1 MAKLFFIRHQAA
13 GVLFQF
19 PFAQAPTQAQRVAV
33 ERFCVQQNGVS
44 HSKTPGVPYW
54 TRVVELDVLGP
65 NDIPDVPEHTLSI
78 VSSGGGNA
86 DKFIVDGQGHVG
98 SRDT

>member
-19 PFAQAPTQAQRVAV
+19 PFAQPPSKAQQAAV
-33 ERFCVQQNGVS
+33 ERFCVMQNGVS
-44 HSKTPGVPYW
+44 HSKTPGEPYW

-65 NDIPDVPEHTLSI
+65 NDIPNVPEHALAI

-86 DKFIVDGQGHVG
+86 DKFSVDGKGHVG
-98 SRDT
+98 PSGT